1 MNRKRLFLQ
10 DEAGTEQTK
19 PTFKVVMAYD
29 SRSAGTRAM
38 NVFRGLV
45 RKFGD
50 DFEFHC
56 GLWRFDVLGLPE
68 TREAAVGAGIAA
80 DLLIVAARCDTDLP
94 SPVEDWLDQCVAEK
108 IPGSAGLVAL
118 LDGRQ
123 PLSDFQCQTRQ
134 HLQRIADRAGL
145 DFFCHEARSQRASP
159 VLSSETLKER
169 ASTVSS
175 VLEGILHRCEAP
187 PRWRM

>member
-10 DEAGTEQTK
+10 DEASTEQTK

-38 NVFRGLV
+38 NVFSGLV
-45 RKFGD
+45 REFGD
-50 DFEFHC
+50 EFEFHC
-56 GLWRFDVLGLPE
+56 GLWRFDVLGLPK
-68 TREAAVGAGIAA
+68 TREEAVRAGIAA
-80 DLLIVAARCDTDLP
+80 DLFIVAARCDTDLP
-94 SPVEDWLDQCVAEK
+94 SPVQFWLDQCVAEK
-108 IPGSAGLVAL
+108 GPRSAGLVAL
-118 LDGRQ
+118 LESRQ
-123 PLSDFQCQTRQ
+123 TFGDFQCQTRQ

-159 VLSSETLKER
+159 VLSSETLKDR

-175 VLEGILHRCEAP
+175 VLEGILHRRETP